1 LRIHTGFDKPHGI
14 GGSSQDLIILTGFKN
29 PHRIPESTQDFR
41 VLTGLRIHT
50 GYEIPR
56 RV

>member
-1 LRIHTGFDKPHGI
+1 LRIHTGSDNPHGI